1 MLMRLGGL
9 CFLLD
14 SLVLAM
20 FLPTGARLDEGSYK
34 LKLTRQYYP
43 SPRPLLCQMLALL
56 EGIPISF
63 TIDTLITSTSSSPRR
78 FGTCYA
84 MLLTTPPVLHLPRSC
99 SLGFVCFH
107 GSFDVFNAVIV
118 TNNMVEL
125 STLVLV
131 VTMFWDP
138 QDIPSVDEAVGWMDG
153 SIEGWRRDAATRQAS
168 SADAYKID
176 RVVAGFPASSS
187 CCGRRRDHDVSMF

>member
-84 MLLTTPPVLHLPRSC
+84 MLLTTPPVLHLPRSVSVHYQSPPPLYTSVLFWIPTDSG
-99 SLGFVCFH
+99 SLLRH
-107 GSFDVFNAVIV
+107 AIYN
-118 TNNMVEL
+118 
-125 STLVLV
+125 
-131 VTMFWDP
+131 
-138 QDIPSVDEAVGWMDG
+138 
-153 SIEGWRRDAATRQAS
+153 
-168 SADAYKID
+168 K
-176 RVVAGFPASSS
+176 
-187 CCGRRRDHDVSMF
+187 